1 MQVRHTHREIDTYT
15 HTHITTFKDTLIHS
29 YTYVSAYLCVVF
41 MGDEDNNFKVL
52 EEFLLLRFLIFS
64 ST

>member
-15 HTHITTFKDTLIHS
+15 HTQS

-52 EEFLLLRFLIFS
+52 VELLLLRFLIFS